1 MSELIELSLAEVDRF
16 AEVVRS
22 RIAHPSHSP
31 QQAVRAALAA
41 VNEMRLDGVAVMSV
55 PGSQLAPVVPLRPRP
70 VDPPHARKVMRLGVT
85 ERGAEWMDVD
95 GDRWRWCWMRE
106 AWQYSPLNRR
116 PWESLSGEWIDVPNN
131 HDSTPSSR
139 YAPFTEVPRS

>member
-70 VDPPHARKVMRLGVT
+70 VDPPQARKVGRLGMS
-85 ERGAEWMDVD
+85 ERGGEWMDVD

-106 AWQYSPLNRR
+106 VWQYKPLNRR
-116 PWESLSGEWIDVPNN
+116 PWESDDEWIDCPCDVEQ
-131 HDSTPSSR
+131 SPSAR